1 MSVFPAAFSF
11 LLPLE
16 GGYTPDQGGTNRG
29 VTQADYEVWR
39 RMHSEPERSVSEMTL
54 DEAQAY
60 YLIQW
65 WAPGPYAR
73 IENQDLTN
81 RVFQFAVLTGERE
94 AIIVL
99 QRAAGIPADGIF
111 GPVTEAAVNANISL
125 NAWRVEAARALAL
138 IALSNP
144 VKRADLPGWILHRAL
159 A

>member
-1 MSVFPAAFSF
+1 MSVFPVAFSF

-16 GGYTPDQGGTNRG
+16 GGYASDQGGTNRG
-29 VTQADYEVWR
+29 VTQADYDAWR
-39 RMHSEPERSVSEMTL
+39 RMHSESERPVPEMTL
-54 DEAQAY
+54 NEAQAY
-60 YLIQW
+60 YLTQW

-73 IENQDLTN
+73 IKNQDLAN

-111 GPVTEAAVNANISL
+111 GPATEAAVNAGISL
-125 NAWRVEAARALAL
+125 DAWRVEAARALAL
-138 IALSNP
+138 IALSNSA
-144 VKRADLPGWILHRAL
+144 KRVDLAGWILRRAL